1 VSEEVEYE
9 AGAAEVSGEAEVMK
23 KVQDPMK
30 PSKEEVAAHEMFHLP
45 YRSWCEVC
53 VRGRGKSM
61 PHYKGR
67 GERGLPEL
75 HFDYMFLGEADKPH
89 ETRACLV
96 AREAVSRVT
105 LATMVP
111 SKGSEE
117 YTVDRIVAFLSEV
130 GCLHGDVICK
140 SDQEPAV
147 RSLVDAVGRCR
158 AVAGSGKWIIENSPV
173 GASASNGVVERGIQS
188 VQGQVRIIRL
198 ALERR
203 YGVSIPAEHPL
214 MAWAVEFAA
223 VVLNRMEIGHDGKT
237 AYQRLKGKRCNMPG
251 IEFAEGVLWKSDNRS
266 GALGKLSSAWK
277 HGVYVGI
284 RSKSGE
290 FIVADKE
297 GIWKARSIRRLPL
310 DERWK
315 SSNLDMVSHFPW
327 KTREGAVVQTDVI
340 RLEPHEIPVGPAAGE
355 SIPRQVYLRKSDFEE
370 HGFTSS
376 CPGCV
381 SIIRGKA
388 RQGHSK
394 ACRIRMQDI
403 LKDTERF
410 ISAED
415 RINAYLADKLEKQDA
430 ERKRARI
437 EGTVVEG
444 QKVEV
449 TEDVNMQEVRPA
461 VPAEG
466 GSSGSGLSSEERK
479 RGVAEAEVQEAK
491 RRKEEQDQEMSA
503 AAAVKR
509 ELEGSVP
516 EARTKKQLTV
526 AEALANMS
534 AGLNAVAGKGTWA
547 ATNAQNSEKIWCD
560 RDRHFSR
567 YYAGTTPAKLQLFGV
582 AQHECLKTL
591 EAKSG
596 SAYATRG
603 SSVIPSEAY
612 DGMPSFVPDVL
623 SEFSQDGRIYSKSF
637 PPDIYDGYSKSF
649 PPDIYDGFQPDVFED
664 ADVLFSEDGVGGSV
678 ENELDPIEVAKAR
691 EEELAELEKRVYEI
705 ADIEECWARTGK
717 APIGVRWVDV
727 RKKEGMHRSRLVAQD
742 FAPKN
747 KRNDI
752 EGLYAAMPPLE
763 LVKLL
768 MARASS
774 VREKIMLIDIKKAH
788 LYAPIEGDAYVC
800 LPPERAIP
808 GKCARLKFTL
818 YGMRVAAKNWEK
830 AYSST
835 MRNCGFVQ
843 GKANAT
849 SFHHREK
856 CIRVVVHGDDF
867 IASGSEENL
876 RWLEARLV
884 EAYPLKMRGILG
896 PDTWDSKEGIIL
908 NRTIRV
914 EADGSFV
921 FEADSEH
928 VPKMLKAMQ
937 LEGCNSVVSPGTK
950 ERLAEQE
957 WLLSPREASLY
968 RSVVA
973 RGNYL
978 SQDRPDIRFVV
989 KELCQ
994 KMSKPTNIDMLKL
1007 KRLCRYLAGAL
1018 RVVQSEGAVVSD
1030 TCIDVFVDADWG
1042 GCEKTRLSTS
1052 GGAMVAFGRCVK
1064 VWSSTQRAWARSS
1077 GEAELYATTKGAT
1090 EGLGLQTMCAEL
1102 GIPLDV
1108 RVHTD
1113 SDACRGTVHRTGL
1126 GRLKHVRIEDLWL
1139 QSAVEEGRLQVV
1151 RIPRELNPADCLT
1164 KLVARPELEKQ
1175 CKLLGFSIV

>member
-1 VSEEVEYE
+1 MSEEVEIE
-9 AGAAEVSGEAEVMK
+9 AGAAEVSGEAEVIK
-23 KVQDPMK
+23 RIQDPVK

-111 SKGSEE
+111 SKGSEQ

-158 AVAGSGKWIIENSPV
+158 AISGSGKWIVENSPV
-173 GASASNGVVERGIQS
+173 GASASNGVIERGIQS

-223 VVLNRMEIGHDGKT
+223 VVLNRVEIGHDGKT

-251 IEFAEGVLWKSDNRS
+251 IEFAEGILWKSDNRT

-277 HGVYVGI
+277 FGVYVGV

-290 FIVADKE
+290 FIIADKE
-297 GIWKARSIRRLPL
+297 GIWKARSVRRLPVE
-310 DERWK
+310 ERWR
-315 SSNLDMVSHFPW
+315 SSNLGCVLHFPW
-327 KTREGAVVQTDVI
+327 KSREGAVVQNDVI
-340 RLEPHEIPVGPAAGE
+340 RLEPHEIPEGPTAAE
-355 SIPRQVYLRKSDFEE
+355 SIPRQVYLRRSDFEE

-394 ACRIRMQDI
+394 ACRIRMQEL

-410 ISAED
+410 ISAEE
-415 RINAYLADKLEKQDA
+415 RINAYLADKLEKQEN
-430 ERKRARI
+430 ERKRAR
-437 EGTVVEG
+437 VEAPVTEER
-444 QKVEV
+444 KVEIV
-449 TEDVNMQEVRPA
+449 KDISMQDANPE

-466 GSSGSGLSSEERK
+466 GSSGSGLSPEERK
-479 RGVAEAEVQEAK
+479 RGMAEAEELEAK
-491 RRKEEQDQEMSA
+491 RRREQDQQDQDMAEPA
-503 AAAVKR
+503 KDKR
-509 ELEGSVP
+509 ELENAVLENQS
-516 EARTKKQLTV
+516 KKRLTV
-526 AEALANMS
+526 AEALAKMS
-534 AGLNAVAGKGTWA
+534 ANLNALAEDGTA
-547 ATNAQNSEKIWCD
+547 NIRSSE
-560 RDRHFSR
+560 SS
-567 YYAGTTPAKLQLFGV
+567 
-582 AQHECLKTL
+582 ECLKTL
-591 EAKSG
+591 EDRSA
-596 SAYATRG
+596 AYATA
-603 SSVIPSEAY
+603 SSS
-612 DGMPSFVPDVL
+612 DVL
-623 SEFSQDGRIYSKSF
+623 SGVRETSF
-637 PPDIYDGYSKSF
+637 LPDIYDYSQFDFGGVDFTDDLQPASF
-649 PPDIYDGFQPDVFED
+649 ASAEGLY
-664 ADVLFSEDGVGGSV
+664 SEGV
-678 ENELDPIEVAKAR
+678 ECELDPIEVAKAR
-691 EEELAELEKRVYEI
+691 EEEITELERRVYEV
-705 ADIEECWARTGK
+705 ADVGECWARTGK

-727 RKKEGMHRSRLVAQD
+727 KKKEGMYRSRLVAKD

-768 MARASS
+768 MARASK

-788 LYAPIEGDAYVC
+788 LYAPIEGDAYVD
-800 LPPERAIP
+800 LPPERAAP

-830 AYSST
+830 AYSMT
-835 MRNCGFVQ
+835 MRKCGFVQ

-849 SFHHREK
+849 SFYHPEK
-856 CIRVVVHGDDF
+856 NVRVVVHGDDF
-867 IASGSEENL
+867 IASGSEVNL
-876 RWLEARLV
+876 KWLEACLV

-896 PDTWDSKEGIIL
+896 LDAWDSKEGIIL

-914 EADGSFV
+914 EKDGSFV

-928 VPKMLKAMQ
+928 VPKMLKAMGM
-937 LEGCNSVVSPGTK
+937 EGCNSVVSPGTK
-950 ERLAEQE
+950 EKVAEEE
-957 WLLSPREASLY
+957 WLLDPREASLY

-978 SQDRPDIRFVV
+978 SQDRPDIRFIV

-1007 KRLCRYLAGAL
+1007 KRLCRYLAGAP
-1018 RVVQSEGAVVSD
+1018 RAVQGEGAVVSED
-1030 TCIDVFVDADWG
+1030 AIDVFVDADWG

-1052 GGAMVAFGRCVK
+1052 GGAMVAYGKCVK

-1077 GEAELYATTKGAT
+1077 GEAELYSATKGAT

-1102 GIPLDV
+1102 GIQLEL
-1108 RVHTD
+1108 RIHTD

-1126 GRLKHVRIEDLWL
+1126 GRLKHLRIEELWL
-1139 QSAVEEGRLQVV
+1139 QAAVEEKRLQVV
-1151 RIPRELNPADCLT
+1151 RVPRELNPADCLT
-1164 KLVARPELEKQ
+1164 KLVPRPELMRQ
-1175 CKLLGFSIV
+1175 IRLLGFLLL